1 MVYKDRNI
9 NLGMVTQMPQQETHQ
24 YQANKGYTERCCLKN
39 QPTKETN
46 RRYSYEM
53 TSLDW
58 WLDISKATKF
68 CDTLLV

>member
-1 MVYKDRNI
+1 MVYKNRNI

-46 RRYSYEM
+46 RRCSYEM
-53 TSLDW
+53 TSLD
-58 WLDISKATKF
+58 
-68 CDTLLV
+68 